1 MGIGWKTP
9 ASSPSSSLS
18 PLVPTSRRNATP
30 RWPGR
35 SPSPAS
41 SWIPSRPA
49 RSTAAISRGRRS
61 RLLALKAVQIAP
73 VPLGGAP
80 LPLERRRSG
89 AAQLLRVL
97 EAGPERFRGFF
108 VKALR
113 QAGGPALFRE
123 PAHYDVMFV
132 GTQADADGVARME
145 HLGRLGALAVHLHL
159 AARYGGGGRRA
170 RLIKTGGPE
179 PFF

>member
-1 MGIGWKTP
+1 MGIDWKTP

-61 RLLALKAVQIAP
+61 RLLALEAVQIAP

-97 EAGPERFRGFF
+97 EAGPQRFRGFF

-113 QAGGPALFRE
+113 QAGGPPPFRPPPPHDE
-123 PAHYDVMFV
+123 VFV
-132 GTQADADGVARME
+132 GAPA
-145 HLGRLGALAVHLHL
+145 GA
-159 AARYGGGGRRA
+159 GGGA
-170 RLIKTGGPE
+170 PGGDP
-179 PFF
+179 